1 MTRRIDRLI
10 GRAAGTADRYSFDDW
25 ARDSSM
31 FGSSGYSVPLNM
43 KTTWGVDKAEMI
55 GNNFEGYVQS
65 AYRANGVVFAV
76 ILARQLLFTEAR
88 FQWQRMNNGRP
99 GDLFGTRDLSLLE
112 VPWMN
117 GTTGDLLGIME
128 SDASLAGASFIA
140 RRGGSLRRM
149 RPDWTGLVLGS
160 PSGDPDDLDAE
171 PLGYVYWQGGPAK
184 NKPVTLLAEEVAH
197 FKPIPDP
204 LAPHRGMSWLTP
216 ILREIQ
222 ADGSATRHKL
232 KFFENAATPNMAV
245 SLDKALPPEA
255 FTKFVEL
262 MSQSHDGIDNAYRT
276 LYLGGGATPTVIG
289 ADLKQLDFKVTQG
302 AGETRI
308 AAAGGVPPVIVG
320 LSEGL
325 QQATYSNYGQARRK
339 FADGWARPQWRMAAA
354 ALQSI
359 LPPPTGSRLWYDDR
373 DISFLQ
379 EDQKDAAEIQQA
391 DAVTVKTLVDAGYE
405 PASVIAA
412 VGGRDMS
419 LLVHSGLVSVQL
431 QTPGVQP
438 TGAPA

>member
-1 MTRRIDRLI
+1 MTRRIDRLL
-10 GRAAGTADRYSFDDW
+10 GRTESVERYSLDQLATDTSF
-25 ARDSSM
+25 A
-31 FGSSGYSVPLNM
+31 FNGSTYPLGM
-43 KTTWGVDKAEMI
+43 QTTWGPEKAEMI

-88 FQWQRMNNGRP
+88 FQFQRLNNGRP
-99 GDLFGTRDLSLLE
+99 GDLFGTKDLELLE
-112 VPWMN
+112 VPWVN
-117 GTTGDLLGIME
+117 GTTGDLLAIME

-140 RRGGSLRRM
+140 RRGSKLRRM

-160 PSGDPDDLDAE
+160 PSGEPDDLDAE

-184 NKPVTLLAEEVAH
+184 QRPVTLLPEEVAH

-222 ADGSATRHKL
+222 ADGMATRHKL

-245 SLDKALPPEA
+245 SLDKALSPEA
-255 FTKFVEL
+255 FERFVAL
-262 MSQSHDGIDNAYRT
+262 MSQRHDGVDNAYKT
-276 LYLGGGATPTVIG
+276 LYLGGGATTTVVG

-359 LPPPTGSRLWYDDR
+359 LRPPTGSRLWYDDR

-379 EDQKDAAEIQQA
+379 EDQKDAAGIQQA
-391 DAVTVKTLVDAGYE
+391 DAVTVKTLVDAGYTPE
-405 PASVIAA
+405 SVVAA
-412 VGGRDMS
+412 VNGRDMG

-431 QTPGVQP
+431 QTPGTQP
-438 TGAPA
+438 EGAPA